1 MQLVLFLT
9 LVEVAFGMA
18 VVHLFVR
25 RSALGLGFAK
35 TISSMIF
42 FCVLLPTLLAGP
54 LLPVDESPLLD
65 ALRNA
70 NMVALTCWFAYFV
83 VLNYDKPKAEVPLS
97 ILATAFQGIGLFFVC
112 RLLAVHFVESSPD
125 PDFGPSLAG
134 LTVALTT
141 GIFASA
147 LVLGTVSMALLIGH
161 WYLVIPGLAIKWL
174 KGSCLA
180 FGAAIGLKVAAIGV
194 STAIGIGANSYGA
207 QGFFDDFRTD
217 QLGVLFVLAR
227 LLVGIGLPLATG
239 FMAYSAAAIR
249 STQSSTGIL
258 FPATIFAFFGEMI
271 GSFLIIGFDG
281 LCM

>member
-18 VVHLFVR
+18 LVHLFVR

-54 LLPVDESPLLD
+54 LLPGPDSPLLG
-65 ALRNA
+65 AMRNA
-70 NMVALTCWFAYFV
+70 NVIALAFWFAYFV

-97 ILATAFQGIGLFFVC
+97 IAATAFQGIGLFLVC
-112 RLLAVHFVESSPD
+112 RFLAIHFVQSSPD
-125 PDFGPSLAG
+125 PDYGPSVAG

-141 GIFASA
+141 GVFASA
-147 LVLGTVSMALLIGH
+147 LVLGTVSMALMIGH
-161 WYLVIPGLAIKWL
+161 WYLVIPGLAMRWL

-180 FGAAIGLKVAAIGV
+180 FGAAIAVKVGAIAVSTIIGV
-194 STAIGIGANSYGA
+194 RGNPYGA

-217 QLGVLFVLAR
+217 QLGVMFVLAR
-227 LLVGIGLPLATG
+227 LLVGVGLPILMC
-239 FMAYSAAAIR
+239 FMAYRAAAIR

-271 GSFLIIGFDG
+271 GSFLIIGFAG